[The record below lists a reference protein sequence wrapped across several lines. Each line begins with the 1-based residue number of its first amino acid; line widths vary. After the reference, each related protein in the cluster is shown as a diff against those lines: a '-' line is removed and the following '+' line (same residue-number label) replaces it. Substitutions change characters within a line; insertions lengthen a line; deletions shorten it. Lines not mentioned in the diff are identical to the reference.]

1 MTCLFAF
8 LMGRAWRAFIS
19 RSEHAAHTPY
29 WRFELGYEICA
40 EVMKTMPAKGIWALK
55 KPMQYFCQV
64 IEGPGLKKK
73 QPLNRGQYL

>member
-1 MTCLFAF
+1 MWFRVKETQFERRFDSYPYGQCGTVSVTCLFAF

-40 EVMKTMPAKGIWALK
+40 EVMKTMPAKGI
-55 KPMQYFCQV
+55 
-64 IEGPGLKKK
+64 
-73 QPLNRGQYL
+73 